1 MLKFNLRPYQ
11 QALADKLARFSC
23 FVCHRRFGKTYF
35 AIGRM
40 FKESQATNRP
50 DWRGYY
56 IAPTFKQAKRIAWDY
71 LRNFSRAIPGCKVN
85 VSELSVE
92 FPNGARIMLLG
103 AETYDSLRGLYA
115 DRVVLDETAL
125 IPSIALTQVI
135 LPMLADREGHLLALG
150 TPAGRVN
157 LFFELLEMARER
169 EAAGDPE
176 WSSAVLPNSVT
187 GVIKPAELERQRRL
201 MSAEEFAQEWECS
214 FNAAIRG
221 AFYARELERL
231 EAEHRVVPLVR
242 DRQYP
247 VHAALDLGYSDAMV
261 AIFAQTVGQQERL
274 LRAEAWRHTSIPD
287 MLDAW
292 DKLPFPVASVIL
304 PHDARVRELGSG
316 LTRREIFE
324 ARGYTVVIAPNQ
336 SVHEG
341 INAVRELLPYV
352 WMDAEGCAM
361 LREAIAAYRSEYDEL
376 KRVYHTRPL
385 HDWSSHWAD
394 ALRYLALGR
403 AMVQPWGA
411 RPEGNLGMGRQGN
424 RRRR

>member
-1 MLKFNLRPYQ
+1 MLRFKLRPYQ
-11 QALADKLARFSC
+11 DELAGKIRRFSV

-35 AIGRM
+35 AIGKM
-40 FKESQATNRP
+40 LTESQQTNQP

-71 LRNFSRAIPGCKVN
+71 LRRFAMAIPGCKAN

-92 FPNGARIMLLG
+92 FPNGSRIQLLG

-125 IPSIALTQVI
+125 IPSVALTQVI
-135 LPMLADREGHLLALG
+135 LPMLADRKGHLLCLG
-150 TPAGRVN
+150 TPAGRIN
-157 LFFELLEMARER
+157 LFFEILEMARER
-169 EAAGDPE
+169 VNAGDPE
-176 WSSAVLPNSVT
+176 WAWAILPNSVT
-187 GVIKPAELERQRRL
+187 GLIDADELERQARL
-201 MSAEEFAQEWECS
+201 MSREEYQQEWECS

-221 AFYARELERL
+221 AYYAAELEKL
-231 EAEHRVVPLVR
+231 EAENRILPIVR

-247 VHAALDLGYSDAMV
+247 VHVALDLGFSDAMV
-261 AIFAQTVGQQERL
+261 AIFSQTIGQQERL
-274 LRAEAWRHTSIPD
+274 LMAKAWRHTAIPD
-287 MLDAW
+287 MLDEW
-292 DKLPFPVASVIL
+292 EKLPFPVGHVIL
-304 PHDARVRELGSG
+304 PHDAKVRELGSG

-324 ARGYTVVIAPNQ
+324 QRGYTVVMAPNQ
-336 SVHEG
+336 SIHEG
-341 INAVRELLPYV
+341 INAVREMLPFV
-352 WMDAEGCAM
+352 WMDAEGCKM
-361 LREAIAAYRSEYDEL
+361 LREAIASYRADWDEL

-411 RPEGNLGMGRQGN
+411 RPEGNFGTGKRRGR
-424 RRRR
+424 